1 MWQLVV
7 DEALAW
13 FVTWERRPRVAKRRE
28 PAHPLV
34 VASITWLLTGL
45 GLGLAASAVMH
56 TFPGQELLPIA
67 ALQGPSAR
75 TGGLDSGD
83 APPGDAPPLETPVPE
98 PAMAQAVG
106 AAHRRPGVP
115 ARLEIPALG
124 VSAPIRRVGL
134 TDDGALE
141 VPDAGDTGWFDASPR
156 PGAPGHA
163 VIAGH
168 VDSYEGPDVFYR
180 LGELAVGDEVRVRTS
195 TGRVVMFLVEA
206 IEQQPKESLPR
217 SRMWRWEPRR
227 MLALITCGGEFDR
240 RNRTYRDNVVAYA
253 AMAPD
258 SSLAASTRRTYAE
271 RRRAD
276 SLTPRTPTR

>member
-1 MWQLVV
+1 MWQPVV

-13 FVTWERRPRVAKRRE
+13 FVTWEARPRVVKRRE

-34 VASITWLLTGL
+34 VATMTWLLTGL

-56 TFPGQELLPIA
+56 TFPRQDPPPIA
-67 ALQGPSAR
+67 AVQGPSAR
-75 TGGLDSGD
+75 TGGLDT
-83 APPGDAPPLETPVPE
+83 GDAPPLEAPAPE
-98 PAMAQAVG
+98 PAKAQAVG
-106 AAHRRPGVP
+106 AAHRRSGVP

-124 VSAPIRRVGL
+124 VSAPIRRIGL

-180 LGELAVGDEVRVRTS
+180 LGELAVGDELRVRTS
-195 TGRVVMFLVEA
+195 TGRVVTFLVEA
-206 IEQQPKESLPR
+206 IEQQPKESLAR
-217 SRMWRWEPRR
+217 SRMWRWEQRR

-240 RNRTYRDNVVAYA
+240 RNRTYRDNVIAYA
-253 AMAPD
+253 ALAPD
-258 SSLAASTRRTYAE
+258 SSLRAS
-271 RRRAD
+271 
-276 SLTPRTPTR
+276 TPRT